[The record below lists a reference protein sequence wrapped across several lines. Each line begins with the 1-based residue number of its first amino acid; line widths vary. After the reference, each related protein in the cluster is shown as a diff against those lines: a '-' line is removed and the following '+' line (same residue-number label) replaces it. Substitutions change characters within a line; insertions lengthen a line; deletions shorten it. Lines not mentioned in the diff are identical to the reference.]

1 MTNKID
7 TIVNKFVTEVSNL
20 IGNRLK
26 KVILYGSYARG
37 DYNANS
43 DLDIMILTDFTEEEL
58 VEYRMKI
65 RDIACDIELE
75 NDIVISP
82 VVRNLEKYNE
92 RINVIPFYTN
102 VQKEGVVIR
111 GWRDYSKWICQIS
124 IRKSKTRLQIVTA
137 RELIELVENY
147 LKEKSTPNQ

>member
-37 DYNANS
+37 DYNVNS

-111 GWRDYSKWICQIS
+111 G
-124 IRKSKTRLQIVTA
+124 
-137 RELIELVENY
+137 
-147 LKEKSTPNQ
+147 